1 MALAIIL
8 PLLLVQAVGVVLV
21 VLVLM
26 AVLLLVALEALDC
39 LPLLLEYLRI
49 KLAVVVAGHRRVQ
62 EPVALVAEE
71 QAQQVY
77 RVRQELLIPVAVVEV
92 VLLTKMVLQAALV
105 S

>member
-26 AVLLLVALEALDC
+26 AVLLLEALEALDC
-39 LPLLLEYLRI
+39 LPLFLEYLRI
-49 KLAVVVAGHRRVQ
+49 MLAVVVAGHRRVQ
-62 EPVALVAEE
+62 GPVALVAGER
-71 QAQQVY
+71 AQQVF
-77 RVRQELLIPVAVVEV
+77 RVRQELLILVAAVEV
-92 VLLTKMVLQAALV
+92 VFLTKMVLQAAQV